1 MSVSHRGTIEC
12 GGGDFHMD
20 WRKGFTLVELLVVI
34 GIITL
39 LIAILLPALSRARSQ
54 AQITQCQS
62 NLRQMVIATQMF
74 AQDHHG
80 YCPTVSDDTW
90 AQRIDTLPTTKWEY
104 HAMTTPPF
112 PMGDQYECDDW
123 PGMLTAYL
131 GKSIGDGTFADNGS
145 QIQSKVFLCP
155 SDIWLNDPNPGY
167 RIWSNVP
174 NKNQDYPV
182 SYGINADITMLNN
195 STNLSP
201 PAPGQAVF
209 YIEDSIPPPI
219 GVYIGANGPTPI
231 FGQALGCRLDKVYK
245 PSETLLFADCGVR
258 PNANPGALA
267 LNASDTLFYTTD
279 EDYGGVGGPTYNDQ
293 PPVVSP
299 STCGTLE
306 GVANTVNLGCHIP
319 VASVLIR
326 LSALGGMTSQ
336 KFLDRHTNG
345 IINVGFCDGHV
356 EAVSVGDYSNVRVS
370 PWNY

>member
-1 MSVSHRGTIEC
+1 MIG
-12 GGGDFHMD
+12 
-20 WRKGFTLVELLVVI
+20 RKWFSLFNTRIASRGFTLVELLVVI

-39 LIAILLPALSRARSQ
+39 LIAILLPALSRARAQ

-62 NLRQMVIATQMF
+62 NLRQMIIATQMF

-80 YCPTVSDDTW
+80 YCPTVTDDTW

-145 QIQSKVFLCP
+145 QVQSKVFLCP

-174 NKNQDYPV
+174 SKNQDYPI

-209 YIEDSIPPPI
+209 YVAGAIPPPI
-219 GVYIGANGPTPI
+219 GVYIGSNGPTPL
-231 FGQALGCRLDKVYK
+231 FGQALGCRLDRVYK
-245 PSETLLFADCGVR
+245 PAETLLFADCGVR
-258 PNANPGALA
+258 PNVSPNGQALA
-267 LNASDTLFYTTD
+267 LNCSDTLFYTTD
-279 EDYGGVGGPTYNDQ
+279 DDYNDNGGATYNNQ
-293 PPVVSP
+293 PPFFVPP
-299 STCGTLE
+299 SICGTLQ
-306 GVANTVNLGCHIP
+306 GIANTADLGCRIP
-319 VASVLIR
+319 VASVLNR
-326 LSALGGMTSQ
+326 LAALGGGIRLENY
-336 KFLDRHTNG
+336 FDRHANG

-356 EAVSVGDYSNVRVS
+356 EAVSVGDYPNVRVS